1 MQLLRLVCSL
11 SLTHA
16 AQPYLMSVALDGNA
30 KGAAQTQVS
39 NLTAHD
45 AVVNEQVLGLEVTV
59 HDTVLVAV
67 CQALN

>member
-1 MQLLRLVCSL
+1 
-11 SLTHA
+11 
-16 AQPYLMSVALDGNA
+16 MSVALDGNA